1 MLTSFFVTD
10 QKKKRSQSESF
21 YDLFEDYD
29 IIEASFAQQYGIRLR
44 AEDEMQWD
52 EFVNLLAGLNGDTP
66 LGYMVRIRSEK
77 DPKIIKGFS
86 RSEKKIREEWRS
98 RHKPNVVMT
107 LADTDKMLSS
117 LAQMWKG

>member
-29 IIEASFAQQYGIRLR
+29 IIEASFAQRYGIRLR

-77 DPKIIKGFS
+77 DPKVIKGFS